1 MHLPPLDAGILT
13 RDGGSLT
20 VALHMPSKLRFTV
33 TWILQCLTAIQAL
46 SESSVIMGHVV
57 YRHRG
62 CSCNQLEHI
71 KNMKIWTFFLCT
83 NLTILGILPAQLS
96 VFEEK
101 LCQREMQ
108 GRSASMMRQDMR
120 LPWAGTLLSC
130 KSSEAQKLK
139 QVAKNQDLDHGVC
152 VWKVHGPWLT
162 WSQNMLFAF
171 ICQRLL
177 WWMEGEWNG
186 RVR

>member
-71 KNMKIWTFFLCT
+71 KNMKI
-83 NLTILGILPAQLS
+83 
-96 VFEEK
+96 
-101 LCQREMQ
+101 
-108 GRSASMMRQDMR
+108 
-120 LPWAGTLLSC
+120 
-130 KSSEAQKLK
+130 
-139 QVAKNQDLDHGVC
+139 
-152 VWKVHGPWLT
+152 
-162 WSQNMLFAF
+162 
-171 ICQRLL
+171 
-177 WWMEGEWNG
+177 
-186 RVR
+186 